1 MTLQFRCLSFLL
13 ILVTIIPAKGQRYN
27 FKNFSV
33 NEGLSQSEI
42 YSICEDLRGNIW
54 FASLGGGIIKFDGYK
69 FTNYREEDGLLSN
82 YVHCIYEDKTGKL
95 WMGTEKGVCIYDGLK
110 FKPFDIVDGPGSK
123 VVRVILQDHSNDFW
137 FGTDKDGVYKYDGRE
152 FSHYSTKTILPDN
165 TIYCLFEDKRKNIWI
180 GTNKGA
186 GKFHQ
191 SIFTSYN
198 RSDGL
203 PGNVIRGIAQDK
215 DGYMWF
221 ATHENGVSRFDGTN
235 FSNFG
240 VEKGLCSNTVY
251 TAFSDN
257 KGSVWF
263 GTSEGVSR
271 FDGHSFRNFFDSNGL
286 ASNVVICIIQDS
298 SGDLWFGT
306 SGGGVSRL
314 DNERFVHYTEN
325 EKLGRQ
331 VYAMIQALNGKMI
344 LASSFGGL
352 TFLDG
357 DKYSMLRGTS
367 DFTSSR
373 VKSLFYD
380 DDSTLWIGTL
390 NDGVYKFN
398 NNGFKHM
405 TVSDGLASNDISGF
419 TMDTA
424 KNVWIA
430 TADSGVCYFSKT
442 TGQYKKITTLD
453 GLPGNNIN
461 AIQADK
467 EGNIWI
473 GTANAGIVK
482 VKLASGDSIS
492 PSFVKFT
499 SEHGL
504 SGNAIRTMIVDSMN
518 HVFVGTAGGGL
529 NIISGT
535 AVIVITQRDGLCSN
549 NIYLLMF
556 DDKHRLWVGTEQGVD
571 RIVLSDKFD
580 IAECRHYG
588 KNEGFAGVEVYRN
601 SCFKNKKGELWFGT
615 VNGAIAYHPE
625 EDVPPLLAPKT
636 HLTGIKLFYD
646 RIEKTKYADST
657 AAWYPI
663 PNKLVLPY
671 NKNSLT
677 FEFVGIYH
685 RNPEAVRYKWILEG
699 FSDDWS
705 PSLNQREVTY
715 SNLPPGEYV
724 FKVLSCNEYNVWS
737 TTPASFKFTI
747 LSPFWKRWWFI
758 SFIGLILVLT
768 IWYIFQSRIRKIHE
782 KNRIEKEKLEMEKSI
797 IELEQ
802 EASRLQMNPHFIFNA
817 LNSIQGFI
825 TLNDAFQAKR
835 YLSKF
840 ARLMRLILENA
851 REEYIPLQNE
861 IDMLENYLE
870 LEQLS
875 SNHKFEYGIYV
886 QDGTDT
892 EAIEIPPMLLQP
904 FVENAIIHGVKK
916 KEGPGLINLNFRLS
930 GQLVICE
937 IIDNGIG
944 RQKSAELKD
953 KKSKHKSTG
962 MMVTIKRL
970 EQFKLQTG
978 VNAGV
983 EILDLK
989 DENESPAGTK
999 VVVAVPFEKD

>member
-1 MTLQFRCLSFLL
+1 LAVSTNAQH
-13 ILVTIIPAKGQRYN
+13 YN
-27 FKNFSV
+27 FRNFSV
-33 NEGLSQSEI
+33 NEGLPQSEI
-42 YSICEDLRGNIW
+42 YSICEDQRGNIW
-54 FASLGGGIIKFDGYK
+54 LASLGGGIIKFDGYK

-82 YVHCIYEDKTGKL
+82 FVRCIYEDKSGKL
-95 WMGTEKGVCIYDGLK
+95 WIGTEKGVCTYDGLK
-110 FKPFDIVDGPGSK
+110 FKPIDIADGPGSK

-137 FGTDKDGVYKYDGRE
+137 FGTDNDGIYKYDGRE
-152 FSHYSTKTILPDN
+152 FSHYSSKTILPDN
-165 TIYCLFEDKRKNIWI
+165 TIYCLFEDKDKNMWI
-180 GTNKGA
+180 GTHKGV

-191 SIFTSYN
+191 SIFTSYTK
-198 RSDGL
+198 SDGL
-203 PGNVIRGIAQDK
+203 PGNVIRGIGQDRN
-215 DGYMWF
+215 GNMWF
-221 ATHENGVSRFDGTN
+221 ATHENGVSRFDGIN
-235 FSNFG
+235 FTNFG
-240 VEKGLCSNTVY
+240 VEKGLCSNTIY

-257 KGSVWF
+257 KGRVWF

-271 FDGHSFRNFFDSNGL
+271 YDGQSFKSFYDSNGL
-286 ASNVVICIIQDS
+286 ASNVVVCIHQDS
-298 SGDLWFGT
+298 SGDIWFGT

-331 VYAMIQALNGKMI
+331 VYSMIQAVNGKMI
-344 LASSFGGL
+344 LASSMGGL
-352 TFLDG
+352 TLLDG
-357 DKYSMLRGTS
+357 ERYSMLKGTS
-367 DFTSSR
+367 DFTSSK

-390 NDGVYKFN
+390 NDGVYRFN
-398 NNGFKHM
+398 NNGFTHN
-405 TVSDGLASNDISGF
+405 TTSDGLVSQNISGF
-419 TMDTA
+419 AMDTA
-424 KNVWIA
+424 KNIWVA
-430 TADSGVCYFSKT
+430 TVDSGVCYFSKR
-442 TGQYKKITTLD
+442 TGQYKKLSIHE
-453 GLPGNNIN
+453 GLANSIN

-467 EGNIWI
+467 EGNVWI
-473 GTANAGIVK
+473 GTASSGLIK
-482 VKLASGDSIS
+482 IKLASSDSIS
-492 PSFVKFT
+492 QSFVKFT
-499 SEHGL
+499 SDRGL
-504 SGNAIRTMIVDSMN
+504 SGNTIRCIAIDSMN
-518 HVFVGTAGGGL
+518 HVIVGTAGGGL
-529 NIISGT
+529 NIISGNS
-535 AVIVITQRDGLCSN
+535 VKVLSQREGLCSG

-556 DDKHRLWVGTEQGVD
+556 DNKHRLWVGTEQGVD
-571 RIVLSDKFD
+571 RVVLNDKFD

-588 KNEGFAGVEVYRN
+588 KNEGFAGIEVYKN
-601 SCFKNKKGELWFGT
+601 SCFRNKDGQLWFGT
-615 VNGAIAYHPE
+615 VNGAIAYHPD
-625 EDVPPLLAPKT
+625 EDIPPSAAPKI

-663 PNKLVLPY
+663 PHTLILPY

-677 FEFVGIYH
+677 FEFAGIYH
-685 RNPEAVRYKWILEG
+685 RNPEAVRYKWMLEG
-699 FSDDWS
+699 FNDDWS

-715 SNLPPGEYV
+715 SNLPPGEYT
-724 FKVLSCNEYNVWS
+724 FKVMSCNEYNVWS
-737 TTPASFKFTI
+737 ETPATFKFTI

-758 SFIGLILVLT
+758 TFVALLFVFAT
-768 IWYIFQSRIRKIHE
+768 WYIFHSRLRKIQE

-861 IDMLENYLE
+861 IDILENYLE

-886 QDGTDT
+886 QDGIDT
-892 EAIEIPPMLLQP
+892 EAVEIPPMLLQP

-916 KEGPGLINLNFRLS
+916 KEGQGLIHVNFRMS
-930 GQLVICE
+930 GPLVICE
-937 IIDNGIG
+937 VIDDGIG
-944 RQKSAELKD
+944 RQRSAELKD

-962 MMVTIKRL
+962 MMVTTKRL

-983 EILDLK
+983 EIIDLK
-989 DENESPAGTK
+989 NENQSPAGTK
-999 VVVAVPFEKD
+999 VVVAVPYERD